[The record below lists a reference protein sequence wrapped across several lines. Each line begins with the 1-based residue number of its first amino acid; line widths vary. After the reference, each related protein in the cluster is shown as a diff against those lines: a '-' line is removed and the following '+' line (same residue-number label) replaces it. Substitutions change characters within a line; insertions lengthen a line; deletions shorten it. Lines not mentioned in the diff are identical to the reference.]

1 MTELSL
7 ELKKSPN
14 IEGEVVAKFIDWDFI
29 SHDILFKRDEL
40 EGVEFYDAFIV
51 VKEGILEVGYVI
63 LENGNLT
70 ARLSYDDEHEIF
82 FYSNGEDNL
91 EIGLTSTLKGVDEF
105 ASQEERDFFL
115 TEIAKRMREEINLR
129 NVEAEYE
136 RMYGGGY

>member
-14 IEGEVVAKFIDWDFI
+14 IKGELFAKFIDWDFI
-29 SHDILFKRDEL
+29 SHDILFKRDVL
-40 EGVEFYDAFIV
+40 EGIEFYDAFIV
-51 VKEGILEVGYVI
+51 VKEGLLQIGCVL

-70 ARLSYDDEHEIF
+70 ARLSYDCDSEIF
-82 FYSNGEDNL
+82 FYSNSEDDL
-91 EIGLTSTLKGVDEF
+91 EFGLTTPLKGVNEF
-105 ASQEERDFFL
+105 ASREERDFFL